1 MVGRKE
7 SVFWQVVE
15 HIVGAVVVIINIIVV
30 VVVVVASTANGML
43 GQVIVAER

>member
-1 MVGRKE
+1 M
-7 SVFWQVVE
+7 VE
-15 HIVGAVVVIINIIVV
+15 HIVGAVVVIIIIIIVV